1 MLYENTLACDI
12 ILVAGQRISN
22 VVSHSIVRS
31 AIRADTTH
39 ALTIVVC
46 VLAGMILTSLKVNL
60 GSR

>member
-22 VVSHSIVRS
+22 VSHSIVCS